1 MKIAKAVLLL
11 ILAGLVVFWLIGMIR
26 NYMRE
31 AKLAQA

>member
-1 MKIAKAVLLL
+1 MKVVKSAVL
-11 ILAGLVVFWLIGMIR
+11 ILAVSLIAFWLIGMIR

>member
-1 MKIAKAVLLL
+1 MKVLKSAVL
-11 ILAGLVVFWLIGMIR
+11 ILAVSLIAFWLIGMIR

>member
-1 MKIAKAVLLL
+1 MKVVKSA
-11 ILAGLVVFWLIGMIR
+11 ILMLVVGLIAFWLIGMIR